1 MIDHWKDSF
10 RQILSTIVNME
21 ARFAVH
27 RHHLRQ
33 EENNFFN
40 RLALRGKKAKV
51 EVDPSGGRM
60 SDQEYLLVKTNM
72 RLTINLIEKV
82 MNI

>member
-1 MIDHWKDSF
+1 MSM
-10 RQILSTIVNME
+10 IVNME

-40 RLALRGKKAKV
+40 RLALRNKKSKV
-51 EVDPSGGRM
+51 EVDLTGGRM
-60 SDQEYLLVKTNM
+60 SD
-72 RLTINLIEKV
+72 
-82 MNI
+82 

>member
-1 MIDHWKDSF
+1 
-10 RQILSTIVNME
+10 ME

-40 RLALRGKKAKV
+40 RLALRNKKAKV
-51 EVDPSGGRM
+51 EVDPTGGRM

-72 RLTINLIEKV
+72 RLAVNLIEKIMKNQNQAINKDLKV
-82 MNI
+82 

>member
-1 MIDHWKDSF
+1 
-10 RQILSTIVNME
+10 ME

-40 RLALRGKKAKV
+40 RLALRNKKSKV
-51 EVDPSGGRM
+51 EVDPTGGRM

-72 RLTINLIEKV
+72 RLAVNLIEKILKNQNQTV
-82 MNI
+82 NQDLKI